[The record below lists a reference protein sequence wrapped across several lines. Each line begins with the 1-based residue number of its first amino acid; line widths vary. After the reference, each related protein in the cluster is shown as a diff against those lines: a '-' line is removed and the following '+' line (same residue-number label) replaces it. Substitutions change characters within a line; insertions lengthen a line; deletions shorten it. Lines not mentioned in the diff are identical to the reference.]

1 MLWWTRS
8 LTPYAATVA
17 ALCLAGALAALLSP
31 PVSSHAAVNAQAGG
45 ICNRTEAVRVALVDL
60 VDYVHPTVAGCADVT
75 DAHLAAITGRLNLSF
90 GNIHSLQVGDFDG
103 LTHLKILDLRRNQ
116 LRTLP
121 DGVFAGLDS
130 LVRLDLWQNELQT
143 LPAGTF
149 AGLSA
154 LSDLDMEENDLRT
167 LLPGVFAGLNLRFL
181 GLEGNRLRTLPS
193 GVFDD
198 LDVTLTLDLSHN
210 ELHALPSDVFSGLTN
225 LGLLD
230 LSVNRLRVLPP
241 GLFSGLTSMTGL
253 WLDQNPGS
261 LFTFTMMPKLVPGT
275 NKLVVTV
282 AQGAPFPMDTTLIV
296 TGGTPPASMLTV
308 TVPTGRTA
316 SDEIVMTSLGGAMA
330 TLSGAPPVSTG
341 DERDSQPYFGI
352 GTAVGEPVTFFDT
365 TSGAVT
371 ITSDPGPDDTYA
383 AGDDIDLTVTFAENT
398 TVDTADGTPQIGLT
412 IGTTP
417 KLAGYTSG
425 SGTASLVFRYTVAE
439 GDLDTDGVSTGSG
452 SITGHKVD
460 GVKPVLLSATVD
472 GAALTLTYS
481 EAVRGSSAPLAS
493 AYTVAGGQA
502 GRSVSNVAA
511 TGSVV
516 ALTLNPPVGQPE
528 TGLTLSYTAPATGQL
543 RDLAGNDAE
552 GFSGNPV
559 QNDTPDTTAPT
570 VTGVA
575 LASYPDTNGTYALGD
590 AIEVTVT
597 FDEPVRV
604 TGTPQ
609 LLLRVGNHDRTA
621 RYHHGMG
628 KALLFAYTVVEDDA
642 DTDGVSIAANQ
653 LSLNGGAI
661 KDAGGNAGVLAH
673 QLLLPHLWHKVNGMM
688 AERPP
693 PPPELSPT
701 PDPSPTPA
709 PPTPPLPVPQTLGGA
724 GGGGGFGPA
733 PVAPSFVDGFRT
745 NRAVAENARPGDAVG
760 EPVAASHPD
769 ELEVTYSL
777 SGTDAASFA
786 VDEETGQIS
795 VKEGMDLTIGM
806 TYTVN
811 LTATDSAGF
820 GAIVIVMIEVTEA
833 SFSPYDLNGNDAIE
847 RDEVIMAIRDY
858 FSGEITKG
866 DVIEL
871 IKLYFAEPG

>member
-1 MLWWTRS
+1 M
-8 LTPYAATVA
+8 
-17 ALCLAGALAALLSP
+17 
-31 PVSSHAAVNAQAGG
+31 
-45 ICNRTEAVRVALVDL
+45 RVALVDL
-60 VDYVHPTVAGCADVT
+60 VDDVHPTVAGCADVT
-75 DAHLAAITGRLNLSF
+75 DAHLASITGRLTL
-90 GNIHSLQVGDFDG
+90 GHRGIYSLQVGDFDG
-103 LTHLKILDLRRNQ
+103 LTNLKILDLRRNQ
-116 LRTLP
+116 LHTLS

-130 LVRLDLWQNELQT
+130 LVDLDLWNNELQT
-143 LPAGTF
+143 LPAGIF

-167 LLPGVFAGLNLRFL
+167 LPPGVFAGLYLRFL

-210 ELHALPSDVFSGLTN
+210 ELHVLPSDVFSGLTN

-241 GLFSGLTSMTGL
+241 GLFSGLTSLTQL
-253 WLDQNPGS
+253 WLDQNPGAP
-261 LFTFTMMPKLVPGT
+261 FTFTMMPKLVPGT

-282 AQGAPFPMDTTLIV
+282 AQGAPFPMETTLSV
-296 TGGTPPASMLTV
+296 TGGTPPASMHTV

-330 TLSGAPPVSTG
+330 MLSGATPVPTDNELDYHG
-341 DERDSQPYFGI
+341 FE
-352 GTAVGEPVTFFDT
+352 TAVGEPVTFFDT

-398 TVDTADGTPQIGLT
+398 TVDTANGTPQIGLT

-452 SITGHKVD
+452 SVAGHKVD

-472 GAALTLTYS
+472 GAALALTYS
-481 EAVRGSSAPLAS
+481 EALRGSSAPLAS

-502 GRSVSNVAA
+502 GRTVSNVAV

-528 TGLTLSYTAPATGQL
+528 TGLTLSYTSPATGQL
-543 RDLAGNDAE
+543 RDMAGNDAA
-552 GFSGNPV
+552 GFRGNPV

-570 VTGVA
+570 ATGVA
-575 LASYPDTNGTYALGD
+575 LASYPESNGTYALGD

-628 KALLFAYTVVEDDA
+628 QALLFAYTVVGDDA

-661 KDAGGNAGVLAH
+661 KDAGGNAGVLTH
-673 QLLLPHLWHKVNGMM
+673 PLLPPHLWHKVNGKTT
-688 AERPP
+688 ERPP
-693 PPPELSPT
+693 PPPPPPPKSTVT
-701 PDPSPTPA
+701 PGTG
-709 PPTPPLPVPQTLGGA
+709 TTTGT

-745 NRAVAENARPGDAVG
+745 SRAVAENARPGDAVG
-760 EPVAASHPD
+760 NPVSATHPD
-769 ELEVTYSL
+769 DLEITYSL
-777 SGTDAASFA
+777 SGTDAASFT

-795 VKEGMDLTIGM
+795 VKVGIDLTIGM
-806 TYTVN
+806 NYTVN

-820 GAIVIVMIEVTEA
+820 GAIIIVMIEVAAATHHA
-833 SFSPYDLNGNDAIE
+833 YDLNRNGVID
-847 RDEVIMAIRDY
+847 RDEVIKAVGDY
-858 FSGEITKG
+858 FDGEITK
-866 DVIEL
+866 DTVIEL
-871 IKLYFAEPG
+871 IRLYFA

>member
-1 MLWWTRS
+1 MLRWTRL

-17 ALCLAGALAALLSP
+17 ALCLAGALAALLAP
-31 PVSSHAAVNAQAGG
+31 TAASHAAVNAQAGG

-60 VDYVHPTVAGCADVT
+60 VDDVHPTVAGCADVT
-75 DAHLAAITGRLNLSF
+75 DAHLAAITGRLSLGHSD
-90 GNIHSLQVGDFDG
+90 IHSLQVGDFDG
-103 LTHLKILDLRRNQ
+103 LTNLKILDLRRNQ

-130 LVRLDLWQNELQT
+130 LVDLDLWQNELQT
-143 LPAGTF
+143 LPAGLF

-154 LSDLDMEENDLRT
+154 LISLDMEENDLRT
-167 LLPGVFAGLNLRFL
+167 LPPGVFAGLNLRFL

-210 ELHALPSDVFSGLTN
+210 DLHSLPGGVFSGLTN
-225 LGLLD
+225 LRLLD

-241 GLFSGLTSMTGL
+241 GLFSGLTSMTAL
-253 WLDQNPGS
+253 WVDQNPGAP
-261 LFTFTMMPKLVPGT
+261 FTFTMMPKLVPGT

-282 AQGAPFPMDTTLIV
+282 AQGAPFPMETTLSV
-296 TGGTPPASMLTV
+296 TGGTPPASMLTA
-308 TVPTGRTA
+308 TVPTGHTA

-330 TLSGAPPVSTG
+330 TLSGAPPVPTG
-341 DERDSQPYFGI
+341 NGQDFLSLE
-352 GTAVGEPVTFFDT
+352 TAVGEPVTFYDT
-365 TSGAVT
+365 TSGAMT
-371 ITSDPGPDDTYA
+371 ITSNPGPDETYA

-398 TVDTADGTPQIGLT
+398 TVDTANMTPQIGLT

-417 KLAGYTSG
+417 KLAGYTGG

-460 GVKPVLLSATVD
+460 GVKPVFLSATVD

-502 GRSVSNVAA
+502 DRTVSSVAV

-516 ALTLNPPVGQPE
+516 ALTLNPPVGQLE

-543 RDLAGNDAE
+543 RDLAGNDAA

-621 RYHHGMG
+621 RYQQGMG

-642 DTDGVSIAANQ
+642 DNDGVSIAANQ

-673 QLLLPHLWHKVNGMM
+673 PLLPPHLWHKVNGKT
-688 AERPP
+688 AQGPP
-693 PPPELSPT
+693 PPPLPSPLT
-701 PDPSPTPA
+701 PSPTPA
-709 PPTPPLPVPQTLGGA
+709 PPPPPPPPNPSTT

-733 PVAPSFVDGFRT
+733 PVAPAFVDGFRT
-745 NRAVAENARPGDAVG
+745 TRAVAENARAGDGVG
-760 EPVAASHPD
+760 EPVAATHPD
-769 ELEVTYSL
+769 ELGITYSL
-777 SGTDAASFA
+777 SGADASLFS

-795 VKEGMDLTIGM
+795 VREGVELALGT

-820 GAIVIVMIEVTEA
+820 GAIVIVVIEVTEA
-833 SFSPYDLNGNDAIE
+833 SFSPYDLNGNATIE
-847 RDEVIMAIRDY
+847 RDEVVMAIRDY
-858 FSGEITKG
+858 FDGAITKG
-866 DVIEL
+866 DVIDL

>member
-1 MLWWTRS
+1 MLWWTRL
-8 LTPYAATVA
+8 LTPNAAAVA
-17 ALCLAGALAALLSP
+17 VLCLAGALTALLSP

-60 VDYVHPTVAGCADVT
+60 VDDVHPTVAGCADVT
-75 DAHLAAITGRLNLSF
+75 DAHLASITGRLTL
-90 GNIHSLQVGDFDG
+90 GHRGIHSLQVGDFDG
-103 LTHLKILDLRRNQ
+103 LTNLKILDLRRNQ
-116 LRTLP
+116 LHTLP

-130 LVRLDLWQNELQT
+130 LVDLDLWQNELQT
-143 LPAGTF
+143 LPAGIF

-167 LLPGVFAGLNLRFL
+167 LPPGVFAGLNLRFL

-198 LDVTLTLDLSHN
+198 LDVKLTLDLSHN
-210 ELHALPSDVFSGLTN
+210 DLHTLPDDVFSGLTN
-225 LGLLD
+225 LEHLD
-230 LSVNRLRVLPP
+230 LSVNQLHELPP
-241 GLFSGLTSMTGL
+241 GLFSGLTSMTAL
-253 WLDQNPGS
+253 WVDQNPGAP
-261 LFTFTMMPKLVPGT
+261 FTFTMMPKLVPGT

-282 AQGAPFPMDTTLIV
+282 AQGAPFPMETTLSV
-296 TGGTPPASMLTV
+296 TGGTPPASMHTV

-316 SDEIVMTSLGGAMA
+316 SDEIVMTSLGGALA
-330 TLSGAPPVSTG
+330 TLSGATPVPTDNELDYHG
-341 DERDSQPYFGI
+341 FE
-352 GTAVGEPVTFFDT
+352 TAVGEPVTFFDT

-371 ITSDPGPDDTYA
+371 ITSNPGPDDTYVE
-383 AGDDIDLTVTFAENT
+383 GDDIDLTVTFAENT

-417 KLAGYTSG
+417 KLAGYTGG
-425 SGTASLVFRYTVAE
+425 SGMASLVFRYTIAE

-452 SITGHKVD
+452 SITGQKVD

-481 EAVRGSSAPLAS
+481 EALLGSSGPLAS
-493 AYTVAGGQA
+493 AFTVAGGQA
-502 GRSVSNVAA
+502 GRTVSNAA
-511 TGSVV
+511 VTGSVV
-516 ALTLNPPVGQPE
+516 ALTLNPLVGQPE
-528 TGLTLSYTAPATGQL
+528 TGLTLSYAAPATGQL
-543 RDLAGNDAE
+543 RDLAGNDAA

-609 LLLRVGNHDRTA
+609 LLLKVGNDNRTA

-673 QLLLPHLWHKVNGMM
+673 QLLPPHLWHKVNGKTTQ
-688 AERPP
+688 RPP
-693 PPPELSPT
+693 PPQPT
-701 PDPSPTPA
+701 STV
-709 PPTPPLPVPQTLGGA
+709 TSGTGTGT

-733 PVAPSFVDGFRT
+733 PVAPSFADGFRT
-745 NRAVAENARPGDAVG
+745 TRAVAENARPGDAVG
-760 EPVAASHPD
+760 DPVSATHPD
-769 ELEVTYSL
+769 ELEITYSL
-777 SGTDAASFA
+777 SGTDAASFT

-795 VKEGMDLTIGM
+795 VKEGMDLTIGN

-811 LTATDSAGF
+811 LTATDSDGF
-820 GAIVIVMIEVTEA
+820 GAIIIVMIEVAEA
-833 SFSPYDLNGNDAIE
+833 THHAYDLNRNGVID
-847 RDEVIMAIRDY
+847 RDEVIKAVGDY
-858 FSGEITKG
+858 FDREITK
-866 DVIEL
+866 DTVIEL
-871 IKLYFAEPG
+871 IRLYFA

>member
-1 MLWWTRS
+1 MLRWTRL
-8 LTPYAATVA
+8 LTPFAATVA
-17 ALCLAGALAALLSP
+17 ALCLAGALAALLAP
-31 PVSSHAAVNAQAGG
+31 TAASHAAVNAQAGG

-60 VDYVHPTVAGCADVT
+60 VDDVHPSVAGCAEVT

-116 LRTLP
+116 LRRLP
-121 DGVFAGLDS
+121 AGVFAGLDS
-130 LVRLDLWQNELQT
+130 LVDLHLWQNELQT
-143 LPAGTF
+143 LPAGIF

-154 LSDLDMEENDLRT
+154 LISLDMEENDLRT
-167 LLPGVFAGLNLRFL
+167 LPPGVFAGLNLRFL

-210 ELHALPSDVFSGLTN
+210 DLHSLPGGVFSGLTN
-225 LGLLD
+225 LRLLD

-241 GLFSGLTSMTGL
+241 GLFSGLTSMTAL
-253 WLDQNPGS
+253 WVDQNPGAP
-261 LFTFTMMPKLVPGT
+261 FTFTMTPNRLPGT

-282 AQGAPFPMDTTLIV
+282 AQGAPFPMETTLSV
-296 TGGTPPASMLTV
+296 TGGTPPASMHTV

-316 SDEIVMTSLGGAMA
+316 SDEIVMTSLGGALA
-330 TLSGAPPVSTG
+330 TLSGATPVPTDNELDYHG
-341 DERDSQPYFGI
+341 FE
-352 GTAVGEPVTFFDT
+352 TAVGEPVTFFDT

-398 TVDTADGTPQIGLT
+398 TVDTANMTPQIGLT

-417 KLAGYTSG
+417 KLAGYTGG

-472 GAALTLTYS
+472 GAALALTYS
-481 EAVRGSSAPLAS
+481 EALRGSSGPLAS

-502 GRSVSNVAA
+502 GRTVSNVAV

-516 ALTLNPPVGQPE
+516 ALTLNAPVGQPE

-543 RDLAGNDAE
+543 RDLAGNDAA
-552 GFSGNPV
+552 GFGGNPV

-575 LASYPDTNGTYALGD
+575 LASYPESNGTYALGD

-621 RYHHGMG
+621 RYQHGMG

-642 DTDGVSIAANQ
+642 DNDGVSIAANQ

-661 KDAGGNAGVLAH
+661 KDAGANAGVLAH
-673 QLLLPHLWHKVNGMM
+673 PLLPPHLWHKVNGKT
-688 AERPP
+688 AQGPP
-693 PPPELSPT
+693 PPPQPT
-701 PDPSPTPA
+701 STV
-709 PPTPPLPVPQTLGGA
+709 TSGTGTGGG

-733 PVAPSFVDGFRT
+733 PVAPSFVDGFRAT
-745 NRAVAENARPGDAVG
+745 RAVAENARAGDGVG
-760 EPVAASHPD
+760 EPVAATHPD
-769 ELEVTYSL
+769 DLAITYSL
-777 SGTDAASFA
+777 SGTDAASFT

-795 VKEGMDLTIGM
+795 VREGVELALGT

-820 GAIVIVMIEVTEA
+820 GAIIIVMIEVAEA
-833 SFSPYDLNGNDAIE
+833 THHAYDLNGNDVIE
-847 RDEVIMAIRDY
+847 RDEVVMAIRDY
-858 FSGEITKG
+858 FAGEITKG

-871 IKLYFAEPG
+871 IRLYFAAPG